1 MLDADMFFAEE
12 CTPEK
17 PCSWPLLCGACSARA
32 ARHCLRIAG
41 FVEGSDPPA
50 LTRKGN
56 VKIIFSYEVQQYV
69 RGSVVLQLLTR
80 GGEVFFSQKL
90 FRRQKACGPHTMHL
104 VVSRDIYNN
113 TCRTK
118 ALVQFLDSR
127 GHSAIFDCPS

>member
-80 GGEVFFSQKL
+80 GGGYSSPKNCSAAKRLADHIRCTSLCHATYTTTYVAPK
-90 FRRQKACGPHTMHL
+90 HL
-104 VVSRDIYNN
+104 SS
-113 TCRTK
+113 
-118 ALVQFLDSR
+118 F
-127 GHSAIFDCPS
+127 